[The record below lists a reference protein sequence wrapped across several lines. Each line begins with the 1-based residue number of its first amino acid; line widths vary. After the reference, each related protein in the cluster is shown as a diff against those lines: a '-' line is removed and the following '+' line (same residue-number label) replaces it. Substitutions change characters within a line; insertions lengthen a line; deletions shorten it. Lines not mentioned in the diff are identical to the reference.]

1 MSTADKIQNAIADT
15 LTAQEAAE
23 RLSRTPRLIQNLC
36 KRGAFPGAFQIG
48 RDWRIPK
55 SAVAARKRRQAG
67 GKLPKGGRGI
77 SPYAA

>member
-1 MSTADKIQNAIADT
+1 MSTADIQNAIADM

-36 KRGAFPGAFQIG
+36 RRGAFPGAFHVG

-55 SAVAARKRRQAG
+55 AEVTARKRRQKTG
-67 GKLPKGGRGI
+67 LPKGGRGI
-77 SPYAA
+77 KAYSDA

>member
-1 MSTADKIQNAIADT
+1 MSTADIQAALADT
-15 LTAQEAAE
+15 MTAQEAAE